1 LYSSCWVQRHTHTHK
16 YTHTS
21 WMCAWLQAPG
31 NGKTSGQSSHCASAA
46 LALNKEVYM
55 ADHTKWLPRL
65 DTSCLKSDV
74 ALGGEPPHDNLTT
87 ASNTA
92 KKKPASEQEMETNC
106 FTWRRGEPAYIAV
119 SEYVKGNDYQPDGL
133 SAELLEL
140 KEKIKLMLFLSS
152 PSDQKSCRKVPSCE
166 SFLGAHHVHKVT
178 TMMIRNVPYALTVA
192 ALEQA
197 LQNVGFGDCFDFLYL
212 PMKRNQEKNLG
223 FAFLNFVSPEDAA
236 VFKKAF
242 HGYVFEC
249 PTKAGCRIRATVS
262 EAHTQGY
269 HANMMKLFDKLDGR
283 RQTQPCEHLL
293 SRDTVIDS

>member
-1 LYSSCWVQRHTHTHK
+1 
-16 YTHTS
+16 
-21 WMCAWLQAPG
+21 
-31 NGKTSGQSSHCASAA
+31 
-46 LALNKEVYM
+46 
-55 ADHTKWLPRL
+55 
-65 DTSCLKSDV
+65 
-74 ALGGEPPHDNLTT
+74 LTMT
-87 ASNTA
+87 SNTA
-92 KKKPASEQEMETNC
+92 KKQPASKQEMQDDS
-106 FTWRRGEPAYIAV
+106 FAWRGGEPAYIAV
-119 SEYVKGNDYQPDGL
+119 SEYVKGSDYQPDGL

-140 KEKIKLMLFLSS
+140 RERIRLMLFLPS
-152 PSDQKSCRKVPSCE
+152 PSDQNSCWKVPPRD
-166 SFLGAHHVHKVT
+166 SFLGAHHVRKVT
-178 TMMIRNVPYALTVA
+178 TMMIRNVPYAMTVA

-283 RQTQPCEHLL
+283 RQAQPCELLL
-293 SRDTVIDS
+293 SRDTVIGS